1 MYIQPKLLRI
11 SILIFI
17 SLSFS
22 HNSKAQEVTEKESQI
37 SYFAGS
43 GMGGHDMLPAR
54 QHYIGVDQSV
64 WKFLYASAI
73 LSYSPASN
81 TRYFELDD
89 IYENEHS
96 YNLIF
101 QVDAS
106 LRLNLGPI
114 TITPHAGIT
123 SRYSDEQRFLSGSNQ
138 PVHTPV
144 EDWISYREVSYK
156 GLSHGWA
163 VGMNL
168 EFMIFEHT
176 SFGVRTDF
184 QEFNNNPTSL
194 NTLAFQFRTNFPKLI
209 EELKKPINYD

>member
-1 MYIQPKLLRI
+1 MNIQPKILSI
-11 SILIFI
+11 AILIFI
-17 SLSFS
+17 SFSFS
-22 HNSKAQEVTEKESQI
+22 HNSKAQEVTNKESQI

-43 GMGGHDMLPAR
+43 GMGGHDMMPAR

-64 WKFLYASAI
+64 WKFLYASTI
-73 LSYSPASN
+73 LSYSYASN
-81 TRYFELDD
+81 TKYFELDD

-96 YNLIF
+96 YNLIL
-101 QVDAS
+101 QVDAN

-138 PVHTPV
+138 PVDTPL

-168 EFMIFEHT
+168 EFMIFDHT
-176 SFGVRTDF
+176 SFGVRTDI

-194 NTLAFQFRTNFPKLI
+194 STLSFQFRTNFPKLI
-209 EELKKPINYD
+209 DELKNPIDSD